1 MKRLDKDDRQDSGSF
16 IESLFTSRVTSNLEK
31 SDELFAEI
39 KSFQST
45 FRQIQRTTDMIRRML
60 QVEFKFE
67 GTVNGNAADLST
79 QAESA
84 LLKADWFASTFV
96 IANYSNVEPWLA
108 KALSEHERGRVVVV
122 MVPSRTNTGWFHE
135 KILDRAKEVRFIK
148 GRVIFE
154 SNQKPSAFSDALA
167 IFDGIPR
174 PSQRKTQQQVGLI
187 CCSKFSETAADVTT
201 ISASTKQPMDDNLQ

>member
-1 MKRLDKDDRQDSGSF
+1 MRRFDKDDRQDSGSF
-16 IESLFTSRVTSNLEK
+16 IESLYTSKVTSSLEK
-31 SDELFAEI
+31 SDDLFAEI

-60 QVEFKFE
+60 QVEFKFD
-67 GTVNGNAADLST
+67 GMVNGNATGLTTA
-79 QAESA
+79 AEND

-108 KALSEHERGRVVVV
+108 KALTEHERGRVVVV

-148 GRVIFE
+148 GRVVFE

-167 IFDGIPR
+167 IFDGIPK
-174 PSQRKTQQQVGLI
+174 PSRRKSQQQVGLI
-187 CCSKFSETAADVTT
+187 CCSKFNESVPDVTT
-201 ISASTKQPMDDNLQ
+201 TSHIP